1 MKRQDKFNPFMR
13 IGEINLREV
22 TISVGNLKHVVQV
35 ENGTV
40 EEMVTEAF
48 ETLYPNQEGKFEYT
62 VIKRPVCTKEEAQNI
77 IENVEKEIRKD
88 FGMRGI

>member
-1 MKRQDKFNPFMR
+1 M
-13 IGEINLREV
+13 REV
-22 TISVGNLKHVVQV
+22 TISVGNMTHKVQV

-48 ETLYPNQEGKFEYT
+48 KTLYPNQEGKIEYT
-62 VIKRPVCTKEEAQNI
+62 AIKRPVCTKQEAQKI
-77 IENVEKEIRKD
+77 IDNVEKEIRKD